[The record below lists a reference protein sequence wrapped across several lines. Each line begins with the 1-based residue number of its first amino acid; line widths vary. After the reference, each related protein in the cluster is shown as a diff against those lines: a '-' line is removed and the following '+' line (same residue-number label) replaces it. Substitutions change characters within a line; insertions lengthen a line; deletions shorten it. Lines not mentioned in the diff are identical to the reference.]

1 MAREPAGAGN
11 GCTRKHAWVIGICA
25 TIYLAVVGP
34 LGGWLWSDVSAQA
47 AQVRAN
53 EREIAVLK
61 TRLDSLASDITEIK
75 TDVKS
80 LLRHQYSRTE

>member
-1 MAREPAGAGN
+1 VTRSDDGN
-11 GCTRKHAWVIGICA
+11 GCTRKHAWVIGICLM
-25 TIYLAVVGP
+25 IYLAVVGP
-34 LGGWLWSDVSAQA
+34 LGGWLWRDVSAQTVL
-47 AQVRAN
+47 VRAN
-53 EREIAVLK
+53 EKEIAVLK